1 MKIQVKENN
10 YTIDIHYKNDEKI
23 RDYLFQNKDAKFLVI
38 TDENVF
44 AIYSE
49 RLKNLMNGL
58 NYFIYKFPAGEKSKS
73 MENYISINK
82 FLLENNFNRGDMILA
97 FGGGVVGDI
106 SGFVAATY
114 LRGIDFIS
122 VPTTLLS
129 MIDSSVGGKNGI
141 NFMDLKNQVGSFYFP
156 NYVHID
162 YSFLETLDE
171 RNINNG
177 LAEIFKYSVLKDREL
192 FEYLKSVDKID
203 YEKIIYKSLNI
214 KLDFVRDDERDRGKR
229 QKLNLGH
236 TIGHGIESLSNYELN
251 HGESIGIG
259 TIYMARAAYK
269 MGLTEDDFYKDL
281 IEAYQNHNLP
291 IYYDFDTDKILEVL
305 KHDKKIKNNMINLI
319 IPTEIGQ
326 VISKK
331 MNFNDLREIIDLGK
345 DNEKTSWK

>member
-1 MKIQVKENN
+1 MEILVKENN
-10 YTIDIHYKNDEKI
+10 YKIDIDYKNDKKL
-23 RDYLFQNKDAKFLVI
+23 RDYLFKNKDAKFLVI
-38 TDENVF
+38 TDETVYS
-44 AIYSE
+44 IYKD
-49 RLKNLMNGL
+49 RLDKIMEGL

-73 MENYISINK
+73 MENFININK
-82 FLLENNFNRGDMILA
+82 FLLENNFNRGDIILA

-106 SGFVAATY
+106 SGFVASTY

-141 NFMDLKNQVGSFYFP
+141 NFMNLKNQIGAFYFP
-156 NYVHID
+156 KYVYID
-162 YSFLETLDE
+162 YSFLESLDE

-177 LAEIFKYSVLKDREL
+177 LAEIFKYSVLKDRD
-192 FEYLKSVDKID
+192 FFDYLKSADELD

-214 KLDFVRDDERDRGKR
+214 KLDFVRDDERDKGKR

-236 TIGHGIESLSNYELN
+236 TIGHGIESLSNYKLN

-269 MGLTEDDFYKDL
+269 MGLSKDDFYKDL
-281 IEAYQNHNLP
+281 ITAYENHKLP
-291 IYYDFDTDKILEVL
+291 THYDFDTDEILEVL
-305 KHDKKIKNNMINLI
+305 KHDKKIKNNLINII
-319 IPTEIGQ
+319 IPIKIGE

-331 MNFNDLREIIDLGK
+331 ISFKELREIIELGK
-345 DNEKTSWK
+345 YYE

>member
-10 YTIDIHYKNDEKI
+10 YTIDIDYKSDGKL
-23 RDYLFQNKDAKFLVI
+23 RDYLNKNKEAKFLVI

-44 AIYSE
+44 GLYSE
-49 RLKNLMNGL
+49 RLKRIMAGL

-73 MENYISINK
+73 METYIGINK
-82 FLLENNFNRGDMILA
+82 FLLENNFNRGDIIIA

-106 SGFVAATY
+106 SGFAASTY

-141 NFMDLKNQVGSFYFP
+141 NFMNLKNQIGSFYFP
-156 NYVHID
+156 KYVHID
-162 YSFLETLDE
+162 YSFLESLDQ

-177 LAEIFKYSVLKDREL
+177 LAEIFKYSVLKDRDL
-192 FEYLKSVDKID
+192 FDYLKSDHDLD
-203 YEKIIYKSLNI
+203 YEKIIFKSLNI

-236 TIGHGIESLSNYELN
+236 TLGHGIESLSNYKLN

-259 TIYMARAAYK
+259 LIYMARAAYK
-269 MGLTEDDFYKDL
+269 MGLAKEDFSKDL
-281 IEAYQNHNLP
+281 VKAFKNHNLP
-291 IYYDFDTDKILEVL
+291 TAYDFETEEILEIL
-305 KHDKKIKNNMINLI
+305 KHDKKISKNLI
-319 IPTEIGQ
+319 NIILPVKIGQ
-326 VISKK
+326 AISKK
-331 MNFNDLREIIDLGK
+331 ITLDELKKIIDLGRE
-345 DNEKTSWK
+345 NE

>member
-10 YTIDIHYKNDEKI
+10 YTIDIDYKNDEKL
-23 RDYLFQNKDAKFLVI
+23 RDYLFQNKDGKFLVI

-44 AIYSE
+44 GIYNK
-49 RLKNLMNGL
+49 RIKNIMAGL

-82 FLLENNFNRGDMILA
+82 FLLENNFNRGDIIIA

-141 NFMDLKNQVGSFYFP
+141 NFMNLKNQIGAFYFP
-156 NYVHID
+156 KYVHID
-162 YSFLETLDE
+162 YSFLESLDD

-177 LAEIFKYSVLKDREL
+177 LAEIFKYSVLRDRE
-192 FEYLKSVDKID
+192 FFDYLKSANKLD

-214 KLDFVRDDERDRGKR
+214 KLDFVRDDERDKGKR

-236 TIGHGIESLSNYELN
+236 TLGHGIESLSNYKLN

-259 TIYMARAAYK
+259 LINMARAAYK
-269 MGLTEDDFYKDL
+269 MGLAEEDFSKDL
-281 IEAYQNHNLP
+281 VSAFKNHNLP
-291 IYYDFDTDKILEVL
+291 TYYDFETEEILGIL
-305 KHDKKIKNNMINLI
+305 KHDKKINKNLI
-319 IPTEIGQ
+319 NVILPVKIGE

-331 MNFNDLREIIDLGK
+331 ITFDELKKIIDLGK
-345 DNEKTSWK
+345 ENE

>member
-1 MKIQVKENN
+1 MEILVKENN
-10 YTIDIHYKNDEKI
+10 YKIDIEYKEDKKL
-23 RDYLFQNKDAKFLVI
+23 RDYLLKNEEAKFLVI
-38 TDENVF
+38 TDENV
-44 AIYSE
+44 YNLYE
-49 RLKNLMNGL
+49 KRLKKIMNSL

-82 FLLENNFNRGDMILA
+82 FLLENNFNRGDIILA

-106 SGFVAATY
+106 SGFVASTY

-141 NFMDLKNQVGSFYFP
+141 NFMNLKNQIGAFYFP
-156 NYVHID
+156 KYVYID
-162 YSFLETLDE
+162 YSFLESLDK

-177 LAEIFKYSVLKDREL
+177 LAEIFKYSVLKDRDL
-192 FEYLKSVDKID
+192 FDYLKSADELD

-214 KLDFVRDDERDRGKR
+214 KLDFVRDDERDKGKR

-236 TIGHGIESLSNYELN
+236 TIGHGIESLSNYKLN

-269 MGLTEDDFYKDL
+269 MGLSKDDFYKDL
-281 IEAYQNHNLP
+281 ITAYENHKLP
-291 IYYDFDTDKILEVL
+291 THYDFDTDEILEVL
-305 KHDKKIKNNMINLI
+305 KHDKKIKNNLINII
-319 IPTEIGQ
+319 IPIKIGE

-331 MNFNDLREIIDLGK
+331 ISFKELREIIELGK
-345 DNEKTSWK
+345 YYE

>member
-10 YTIDIHYKNDEKI
+10 YTIDIDYKNDEKL
-23 RDYLFQNKDAKFLVI
+23 RDYLNKNKDAKFLVI
-38 TDENVF
+38 TDENVLG
-44 AIYSE
+44 IYSE
-49 RLKNLMNGL
+49 RLKRIMAGL

-73 MENYISINK
+73 MESYISINK
-82 FLLENNFNRGDMILA
+82 FLLENNFNRGDIIIA

-141 NFMDLKNQVGSFYFP
+141 NFMNLKNQIGAFYFP
-156 NYVHID
+156 KYVHID
-162 YSFLETLDE
+162 YSFLESLDQ

-177 LAEIFKYSVLKDREL
+177 LAEIFKYSVLRDRE
-192 FEYLKSVDKID
+192 FFDYLKSAKKLD
-203 YEKIIYKSLNI
+203 YEKIIYKALNI

-229 QKLNLGH
+229 QNLNLGH
-236 TIGHGIESLSNYELN
+236 TIGHGIESLSNYKLN

-269 MGLTEDDFYKDL
+269 MGLAEEDFSKDL
-281 IEAYQNHNLP
+281 VRAFKKYNLP
-291 IYYDFDTDKILEVL
+291 TSYDFETEEILEIL
-305 KHDKKIKNNMINLI
+305 KHDKKINKNLI
-319 IPTEIGQ
+319 NVILPVKIGE

-331 MNFNDLREIIDLGK
+331 ITFDELKKIIDLGK
-345 DNEKTSWK
+345 ENE

>member
-10 YTIDIHYKNDEKI
+10 YTIDINYKNDEKL
-23 RDYLFQNKDAKFLVI
+23 RDYLNKNKDAKFLVI
-38 TDENVF
+38 TDENVLG
-44 AIYSE
+44 IYSE
-49 RLKNLMNGL
+49 RLKNIMYGL
-58 NYFIYKFPAGEKSKS
+58 NYFTYKFPAGEKSKS
-73 MENYISINK
+73 MESYISINK
-82 FLLENNFNRGDMILA
+82 FLLENNFNRGDIIIA

-141 NFMDLKNQVGSFYFP
+141 NFMNLKNQIGAFYFP
-156 NYVHID
+156 KYVHID
-162 YSFLETLDE
+162 YSFLESLDQ

-177 LAEIFKYSVLKDREL
+177 LAEIFKYSVLRDKEFFD
-192 FEYLKSVDKID
+192 YLKSAKKLD
-203 YEKIIYKSLNI
+203 YEKIIYKSLKI

-236 TIGHGIESLSNYELN
+236 TIGHGIESLSNYKLN

-269 MGLTEDDFYKDL
+269 MGLAEEDLSKDL
-281 IEAYQNHNLP
+281 VRAFKKYNLP
-291 IYYDFDTDKILEVL
+291 TSYDFETEEILEIL
-305 KHDKKIKNNMINLI
+305 KHDKKIKKNLI
-319 IPTEIGQ
+319 NVILPVKIGE

-331 MNFNDLREIIDLGK
+331 ITFDELKKIIDLGK
-345 DNEKTSWK
+345 ENE